1 MRDMVINKY
10 LKLWFPVITLHA
22 LHQLEESICFFQWY
36 IDNAHKIPDW
46 LLIQTTENAQI
57 AVDNPE
63 YFILASVAQIVF
75 VSILAFAFRRRENI
89 TGVLIVVYI
98 LVLSFFLIWHIA
110 VSYVANSYSP
120 IMVTCIGG
128 LYLIPKWL
136 YKLFRLRAK

>member
-1 MRDMVINKY
+1 MVINKY

-46 LLIQTTENAQI
+46 LLIQTTENAQT

-75 VSILAFAFRRRENI
+75 VSILALAFRRRENI
-89 TGVLIVVYI
+89 TRVLIVVYI

-110 VSYVANSYSP
+110 VSYAASSYSP
-120 IMVTCIGG
+120 VMVTCIGG
-128 LYLIPKWL
+128 LYLIPKWIH
-136 YKLFRLRAK
+136 KLFVSH

>member
-46 LLIQTTENAQI
+46 LLIQTTENAQM
-57 AVDNPE
+57 AVENPE

-89 TGVLIVVYI
+89 TRVLIVVYI

-110 VSYVANSYSP
+110 VSYAASSYSP
-120 IMVTCIGG
+120 VMVTCIGG

>member
-1 MRDMVINKY
+1 MVINKY

-46 LLIQTTENAQI
+46 LLIQTTENAQM

-75 VSILAFAFRRRENI
+75 VSILALAFRRRENI
-89 TGVLIVVYI
+89 TRVLIVVYI

-110 VSYVANSYSP
+110 VSYAASSYSP
-120 IMVTCIGG
+120 VMVTCIGG
-128 LYLIPKWL
+128 LYLIPKWIH
-136 YKLFRLRAK
+136 KLFVSH

>member
-1 MRDMVINKY
+1 MVINKY

-46 LLIQTTENAQI
+46 LLIQTTENAQM
-57 AVDNPE
+57 AVENPE

-89 TGVLIVVYI
+89 TRVLIVVYI

-110 VSYVANSYSP
+110 VSYAASSYSP
-120 IMVTCIGG
+120 VMVTCIGG

>member
-46 LLIQTTENAQI
+46 LLIQTTENAQM
-57 AVDNPE
+57 AVENPE

-89 TGVLIVVYI
+89 TRVLIVVYI

-110 VSYVANSYSP
+110 VSYAASSYSP
-120 IMVTCIGG
+120 VMVTCIGG
-128 LYLIPKWL
+128 LYLIPKWI
-136 YKLFRLRAK
+136 YKLFVLH